1 MKFPKNN
8 LTIAFLVIL
17 QVSLL
22 SAQQQDYSNESKF
35 LCCLARNYWSP
46 VELQYL
52 GYLPPSA
59 DSEADMHNIR
69 KATLLLQ
76 AAVELD
82 PANEMAWRDLNILL
96 TSDVVNDPGRAA
108 EALFQYSQLVNDDLQ
123 PVLNWVSYRLNN
135 LQDRE
140 SREYFLQQ
148 TIPSLNAYPF
158 ALSQA
163 LTQLAIMQYEK
174 GDTDNAHALL
184 LRAYNVSRF
193 NVDALARKF
202 TLPEPDFTKNTE
214 NLSSEKIDQ
223 IIQNYYYD
231 THISLVLRWRQ
242 RIQNQPYDLDA
253 TLELIEVLKEMGL
266 HELAQKYYPH
276 AYNLIGLA
284 GSGQSDLKNQLRFR
298 QIVSAYSANLY
309 ADSIT
314 LAQQLLRDNPD
325 DLLAAGLMGLA
336 MKKLDLNTDAQNTL
350 KTAGDRAVQKLQQT
364 GNPDP
369 TALNE
374 LAWFF
379 CFIDPDPVRALQFAQ
394 RAYDAFE
401 SSQDKRL
408 AAPNL
413 AYAWIM
419 NDKPDDAENYLK
431 NFDPNDPVVSLTQS
445 KILIARQ
452 DPDAAVALLQKIDL
466 AAAGIL
472 AENISDTLNKLR
484 EPSIP
489 QTAADPDDS
498 TPSSAEQPDLLKTL
512 ITNNLAGRY
521 NDNDLLIVSA
531 PEKFIS
537 CSMRLPSDI
546 VRPGDPMIAKLYLS
560 NISDLNK
567 TKTPVALGPENLID
581 PHVLITAEITPKP
594 QSLIQPIILVHRY
607 MLQSA
612 ALAPGKSSASSE
624 ILNVGQ
630 LRQVLENHPQ
640 RDYQITFQIYLD
652 PVADSQGSFACKI
665 PALQP
670 APVTVSR
677 KAFVPTPDRMNS
689 YLRDAKMGSANKR
702 INALKLFA
710 SLLMEDRL
718 ARRGQLNYQPYPV
731 DTVAIR
737 SALAS
742 NLSNPEPRVRAVAA
756 WSFQTFQYKLTTR
769 EIRQLAE
776 MINDDHWF
784 CRFMVLDT
792 LEPITDLNE
801 YFDWA
806 ETFEENPLI
815 KRQIKLL
822 QNQPWQVI
830 DLPLD
835 VPQEAPQDSLDSQAP
850 QDTQDSPIEPTAP
863 LP

>member
-1 MKFPKNN
+1 MVMRFPKNN
-8 LTIAFLVIL
+8 LTIAFLVVL

-22 SAQQQDYSNESKF
+22 SAQQQDYSNDSKF

-52 GYLPPSA
+52 GYLPPSE
-59 DSEADMHNIR
+59 DPQGDLHNIR
-69 KATLLLQ
+69 RATLLLQ
-76 AAVELD
+76 TAVELD
-82 PANEMAWRDLNILL
+82 PANEMAWRDLNTLL

-108 EALFQYSQLVNDDLQ
+108 EALFQYTELVNNDLQ
-123 PVLNWVSYRLNN
+123 PVLNWISYRLNN

-148 TIPSLNAYPF
+148 TIPSLNKYPF
-158 ALSQA
+158 AYSQA

-174 GDTDNAHALL
+174 GDIEKS
-184 LRAYNVSRF
+184 RAFLSQAFSVSSF
-193 NVDALARKF
+193 NIDSLVRTL
-202 TLPEPDFTKNTE
+202 TLPDPDFTENTE
-214 NLSSEKIDQ
+214 NLSPEQVDQ
-223 IIQNYYYD
+223 LIQNYYIRTYA
-231 THISLVLRWRQ
+231 TLVLRWRQ
-242 RIQNQPYDLDA
+242 RIHNQPYDLDA
-253 TLELIEVLKEMGL
+253 TLELIEVLEGIGL
-266 HELAQKYYPH
+266 HELAQKYYIH

-284 GSGQSDLKNQLRFR
+284 DSGQNDLKNQLRFR
-298 QIVSAYSANLY
+298 QIVSAYSARLY
-309 ADSIT
+309 TESIA

-336 MKKLDLNTDAQNTL
+336 MEKLDLNTDAQNTL
-350 KTAGDRAVQKLQQT
+350 KTAGDRAAQKLQQT
-364 GNPDP
+364 DNPDP
-369 TALNE
+369 AAFNE

-394 RAYDAFE
+394 RAYDSFE
-401 SSQDKRL
+401 SPQDKRQ

-413 AYAWIM
+413 AYAWVM
-419 NDKPDDAENYLK
+419 NDKPDNAANFLK

-445 KILIARQ
+445 KILIARE
-452 DPDAAVALLQKIDL
+452 DPDAAAALLQKIDL
-466 AAAGIL
+466 VAAGIL

-484 EPSIP
+484 EPSSP
-489 QTAADPDDS
+489 QADAESTDTTA
-498 TPSSAEQPDLLKTL
+498 SSEDQPDPLKTL
-512 ITNNLAGRY
+512 LTNTLENSY

-537 CSMRLPSDI
+537 CSMRLSSDI

-567 TKTPVALGPENLID
+567 TKTPIALGPENLID

-594 QSLIQPIILVHRY
+594 QSLVQPIILVHRY

-612 ALAPGKSSASSE
+612 ALAPGKSSVSSE

-640 RDYQITFQIYLD
+640 RDYQITFQMYLD
-652 PVADSQGSFACKI
+652 PIAGSQGSFACKI

-670 APVTVSR
+670 DPVTVSR

-689 YLRDAKMGSANKR
+689 YLRDAKMGSVNKR
-702 INALKLFA
+702 ISALKLFA

-742 NLSNPEPRVRAVAA
+742 NLSNSEPRVRAVAA
-756 WSFQTFQYKLTTR
+756 WSLQALQDKLTTR
-769 EIRQLAE
+769 EIRQLAK
-776 MINDDHWF
+776 MINDDHWL

-792 LEPITDLNE
+792 LQPITDLNE

-830 DLPLD
+830 DLPLE
-835 VPQEAPQDSLDSQAP
+835 VPQAP
-850 QDTQDSPIEPTAP
+850 QDSPIEPTAA